1 MNKAQEKYMSET
13 HKIPI
18 TYDDEHYGELQFDY
32 IRWLEEKICQCSD
45 SDLNAVLGEVRA
57 DVQELF
63 SAITNYM
70 LLTSHCHVIDAQE
83 RLSNAMQK
91 VGEHFA

>member
-1 MNKAQEKYMSET
+1 MNKVLDHVYRALMALSFIDGDKLRV
-13 HKIPI
+13 
-18 TYDDEHYGELQFDY
+18 EL
-32 IRWLEEKICQCSD
+32 E
-45 SDLNAVLGEVRA
+45 NAVKELEKENANSGYPLLGEVRE